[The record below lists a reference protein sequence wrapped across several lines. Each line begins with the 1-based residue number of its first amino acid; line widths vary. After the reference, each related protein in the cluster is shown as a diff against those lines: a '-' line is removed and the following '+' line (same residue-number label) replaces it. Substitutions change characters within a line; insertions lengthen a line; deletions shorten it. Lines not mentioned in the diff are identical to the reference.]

1 MRTRFSAFLTSPFP
15 LGLCLLAA
23 VALLPVPAAAAD
35 PDPGHIVDMADRIRF
50 PADGFQVDV
59 HVSTTNPGDS
69 ASDVHEYR
77 VLSKGKESTVVLT
90 TAPASEKGQ
99 MMLMRQRDLW
109 VFLPSV
115 SQPVRLPLSQKLTGQ
130 VANGDLARANFSGDY
145 DATLLRTETLERK
158 ELYVLELKAA
168 QRGVTYPRVT
178 YWVEKGTFRPYKAE
192 FYTLSNRL
200 LKTCRYEDF
209 RAMEGESRPARLV
222 LEDALRKGARSVME
236 YRNMQRRN
244 LPDEVFTKDYLKKL
258 Q

>member
-23 VALLPVPAAAAD
+23 VTVLPVPAAAAD

-69 ASDVHEYR
+69 ATDVHEYR

-158 ELYVLELKAA
+158 ELFVLELRAS
-168 QRGVTYPRVT
+168 QRGVTYPQVT

-222 LEDALRKGARSVME
+222 MEDALRKGARSVME